1 MGQWWD
7 GETKRAKRRGLI
19 SSTRRPNA
27 AFQAAMEAIAN
38 TSKHAVYRDAGDI
51 GRCKF
56 EVWVADHLSEEF
68 IAAIDADPTGLG
80 PICFMKDRPRN
91 ECHWKILLEMKNGQ
105 HVDFE
110 HAAWLNLRDWEVAVH
125 PIIEALE
132 AEALQGLEK

>member
-1 MGQWWD
+1 MKLSLLLKPEHLFLD
-7 GETKRAKRRGLI
+7 IPTH
-19 SSTRRPNA
+19 TR
-27 AFQAAMEAIAN
+27 EE
-38 TSKHAVYRDAGDI
+38 VL
-51 GRCKF
+51 
-56 EVWVADHLSEEF
+56 VWVADHLSEEF

-105 HVDFE
+105 HVDFA
-110 HAAWLNLRDWEVAVH
+110 HAAWLNSRDWEVAVH